1 MKSKDRGDRKKYIL
15 AGLILVLTI
24 SIGYLGISNVKDT
37 YAVPSCSGKFVGNVC
52 CPAAYSYDVVT
63 RDGSTWCV
71 NAAYSS
77 ADIKSGNILQ
87 ASRTVDTKEM
97 TNPSKAGAYTS
108 CIGGTYI
115 PGADVYRWECKG
127 ISGVLP
133 LTAVDEK
140 KCFHCTGQASNGN
153 YYQWATQP
161 EGTCNGG
168 NWQILNNVT
177 NSQNC
182 KASTVTYKCFHC
194 TGQASNGNYY
204 QWATQP
210 EGTCSGGSWITLDKV
225 TSSSSCNATASC
237 AHTTKSSCESAN
249 SGYNCVADSKGCYVK
264 GTAKSKCT
272 YTTKN
277 SCESANKGY
286 SCVARG
292 SDDYGNT
299 CYKIANNITYTI
311 KFNAN
316 EGTGTTKEVK
326 CTYGSNCTLTAN
338 AFTRDGYEFNGWNTK
353 RDGTGISYSNKE
365 IVKNLSSADGDTIT
379 LYAKWNKKSSGGV
392 STKTYTIKFNANEG
406 TGTTKEVKC
415 TYGSNCT
422 LTANAFTRDGYK
434 FNGWNTKNDGSGLS
448 YADKA
453 IVKDLSSTDGAT
465 ITLYAKW
472 KLNNAELNTH
482 KIIFVHNDGTQ
493 TSTTLTIDEDD
504 TVPVITP
511 TRDGFTFDGWY
522 TDSEL
527 TKKYDFTTQVKDDF
541 TLYAKWNDSSSSN
554 DKTDEEITENSKTG
568 DVLMFIAWTIGFGA
582 LAFSIYY
589 YKTRKETL

>member
-1 MKSKDRGDRKKYIL
+1 MKSKDRGDKKNYIL

-24 SIGYLGISNVKDT
+24 SVGYLGISNVKDT
-37 YAVPSCSGKFVGNVC
+37 YAVDVCPSGYSLVNSGKSC
-52 CPAAYSYDVVT
+52 CPTGDTYKDGYCISNWNKPFSTTYDVSK
-63 RDGSTWCV
+63 DS
-71 NAAYSS
+71 
-77 ADIKSGNILQ
+77 SGNINCTHTYSNTFKLDLPIL
-87 ASRTVDTKEM
+87 VDNYGYDTCGCVAGTLNAVTQECDATCTK
-97 TNPSKAGAYTS
+97 NKCGVKA
-108 CIGGTYI
+108 
-115 PGADVYRWECKG
+115 
-127 ISGVLP
+127 IS
-133 LTAVDEK
+133 ANK
-140 KCFHCTGQASNGN
+140 QCYHCTGQASNGN

-161 EGTCNGG
+161 EGTCSGG
-168 NWQILNNVT
+168 SWRILNNVT

-204 QWATQP
+204 QWTTQP

-225 TSSSSCNATASC
+225 TSSSSCNATTSC
-237 AHTTKSSCESAN
+237 AYTTKSSCESAN

-264 GTAKSKCT
+264 GTAKSTCAYITKNSCESANKGYNCVADSKGCYVKGTAKSTCT
-272 YTTKN
+272 YITKN

-286 SCVARG
+286 SCVANG

-326 CTYGSNCTLTAN
+326 CTYGSDCTLTAN
-338 AFTRDGYEFNGWNTK
+338 AFIRE
-353 RDGTGISYSNKE
+353 
-365 IVKNLSSADGDTIT
+365 
-379 LYAKWNKKSSGGV
+379 
-392 STKTYTIKFNANEG
+392 
-406 TGTTKEVKC
+406 
-415 TYGSNCT
+415 
-422 LTANAFTRDGYK
+422 GYK

-482 KIIFVHNDGTQ
+482 KIIFVHNDGIQ
-493 TSTTLTIDEDD
+493 TSTTLTIDDND
-504 TVPVITP
+504 TAPVITP

-541 TLYAKWNDSSSSN
+541 TLYAKWNDNNSSK
-554 DKTDEEITENSKTG
+554 DKTDEEITKNSKTG

-582 LAFSIYY
+582 LAFSVYY

>member
-1 MKSKDRGDRKKYIL
+1 M
-15 AGLILVLTI
+15 ILVLTI

-37 YAVPSCSGKFVGNVC
+37 YAVPSCSGKLVGNVC
-52 CPAAYSYDVVT
+52 CPVAYSYDVVT
-63 RDGSTWCV
+63 KNGKNYCV
-71 NAAYSS
+71 NNNYSDS
-77 ADIKSGNILQ
+77 NAIITYGGNNYIVEKKEILEPNNNNPQDGYIYFNCISHGMTYSGSN
-87 ASRTVDTKEM
+87 K
-97 TNPSKAGAYTS
+97 
-108 CIGGTYI
+108 
-115 PGADVYRWECKG
+115 VYRWTCDA
-127 ISGVLP
+127 STGVSP
-133 LTAVDEK
+133 LTTVDEK
-140 KCFHCTGQASNGN
+140 KCFHCNGQASNGN

-161 EGTCNGG
+161 EGTCSGG
-168 NWQILNNVT
+168 SWITLDNIT

-194 TGQASNGNYY
+194 NGQASNGNYY

-299 CYKIANNITYTI
+299 CYKIANNI
-311 KFNAN
+311 
-316 EGTGTTKEVK
+316 
-326 CTYGSNCTLTAN
+326 
-338 AFTRDGYEFNGWNTK
+338 
-353 RDGTGISYSNKE
+353 
-365 IVKNLSSADGDTIT
+365 
-379 LYAKWNKKSSGGV
+379 
-392 STKTYTIKFNANEG
+392 TYTIKFNANEG